1 MQGHLVIDRY
11 RRRIREH
18 SPSDNL
24 ACVVAMKSPLGHSTI
39 LFPKFSSE
47 VLGYQ
52 QPSTLISHLDC
63 HQNRSNFPDFEMAL
77 IAIATNCRSQQQVF
91 RIVTEQAQGR
101 D

>member
-1 MQGHLVIDRY
+1 MLGQSVIDRY
-11 RRRIREH
+11 GRRIREH

-24 ACVVAMKSPLGHSTI
+24 ACMVALKSPQGHSTI

-52 QPSTLISHLDC
+52 QPPTLIPHLDC
-63 HQNRSNFPDFEMAL
+63 QQNQSYFSDFEMAL
-77 IAIATNCRSQQQVF
+77 IAIATNCRSHQQAF
-91 RIVTEQAQGR
+91 RIMTERAQGK